1 MSQKSEPTALPASL
15 SASLEALLISS
26 DEPVKVADLAAFLN
40 LPDELIEEAL
50 TKLAQT
56 YEHRGLNLRKSVR
69 GWAFVSA
76 PACDPLVT
84 NFLGQQNTSRLSKA
98 AVETLAI
105 VAYKQPVTRSDVSN
119 IRGVNSDSVV
129 RSLIVR
135 GLVAEEKASAKSTSK
150 PGGAGDTHAEA
161 AGAKLASAETT
172 GMSATST
179 AKQLVTTDLFL
190 EKMGI
195 ASLDELEPLAPLL
208 PQVSQVA
215 QISEEESKRLAA
227 RPRQAQLLDEIGEEN
242 V

>member
-26 DEPVKVADLAAFLN
+26 DEPVKVADLASFLN
-40 LPDELIEEAL
+40 LPDELIEEVM

-56 YEHRGLNLRKSVR
+56 YEHRGLNLRESVR

-135 GLVAEEKASAKSTSK
+135 GLVAEEKASAKSPSK
-150 PGGAGDTHAEA
+150 PGSAGDTRAQA
-161 AGAKLASAETT
+161 AGAKPASSE
-172 GMSATST
+172 ATST

-215 QISEEESKRLAA
+215 QISEEENKRLNN

>member
-1 MSQKSEPTALPASL
+1 MSHNSEPTALPASL
-15 SASLEALLISS
+15 SVSLEALLISS
-26 DEPVKVADLAAFLN
+26 DEPVKVADLAELLN

-56 YEHRGLNLRKSVR
+56 YEHRGLNLRESVR

-135 GLVAEEKASAKSTSK
+135 GLVAEEKASTKPSK
-150 PGGAGDTHAEA
+150 PASAEA
-161 AGAKLASAETT
+161 ASTEAAGGKSSSAE
-172 GMSATST
+172 SASTSAAST

-195 ASLDELEPLAPLL
+195 TSLDELEPLAPLL

-215 QISEEESKRLAA
+215 QISEEESKRLNN

>member
-26 DEPVKVADLAAFLN
+26 DEPVKVADLASFLN
-40 LPDELIEEAL
+40 LPDELIEEVM

-56 YEHRGLNLRKSVR
+56 YEHRGLNLRESVR

-135 GLVAEEKASAKSTSK
+135 GLVAEEKASAKSPSK
-150 PGGAGDTHAEA
+150 PGSAGGTRAEA
-161 AGAKLASAETT
+161 AGAKPSSAETT

-215 QISEEESKRLAA
+215 QISEDESKRLAA

>member
-56 YEHRGLNLRKSVR
+56 YEHRGLNLRESVR

-135 GLVAEEKASAKSTSK
+135 GLVAEEKASAKSPGK
-150 PGGAGDTHAEA
+150 PGSTGDTHAEA
-161 AGAKLASAETT
+161 AGAKPASAETT

-215 QISEEESKRLAA
+215 QISEDESKRLAA

>member
-40 LPDELIEEAL
+40 LPDELIEEAM

-56 YEHRGLNLRKSVR
+56 YEHRGLNLRESVR

-135 GLVAEEKASAKSTSK
+135 GLVAEEKASAKSPSK
-150 PGGAGDTHAEA
+150 PGSAGDTRAEA
-161 AGAKLASAETT
+161 AGAKLASSE
-172 GMSATST
+172 ATST

-215 QISEEESKRLAA
+215 QISEDESKRLAA

>member
-56 YEHRGLNLRKSVR
+56 YEHRGLNLRESVR

-135 GLVAEEKASAKSTSK
+135 GLVAEEKASAKSPSE
-150 PGGAGDTHAEA
+150 PDSAEDTRAQA
-161 AGAKLASAETT
+161 LGAKPASSE
-172 GMSATST
+172 ATST

-190 EKMGI
+190 EKMGL

-215 QISEEESKRLAA
+215 QISEEESRRLAA

>member
-40 LPDELIEEAL
+40 LPDELIEEVM

-56 YEHRGLNLRKSVR
+56 YEHRGLNLRESVR

-135 GLVAEEKASAKSTSK
+135 GLVAEEKASAKSPSK
-150 PGGAGDTHAEA
+150 PGSAGDTHAEA
-161 AGAKLASAETT
+161 ASAKLASSE
-172 GMSATST
+172 ATST

-195 ASLDELEPLAPLL
+195 ASLDDLEPLAPLL

-215 QISEEESKRLAA
+215 QISEDESKRLAA
-227 RPRQAQLLDEIGEEN
+227 WPRQAQLLDEIGEEN

>member
-40 LPDELIEEAL
+40 LPDELIEEVM

-56 YEHRGLNLRKSVR
+56 YEHRGLNLRESVR

-135 GLVAEEKASAKSTSK
+135 GLVAEEKASAKSPSK
-150 PGGAGDTHAEA
+150 PGSAGDTRAEA
-161 AGAKLASAETT
+161 AGAKPASSE
-172 GMSATST
+172 ATST

>member
-40 LPDELIEEAL
+40 LPDELIEEAM

-135 GLVAEEKASAKSTSK
+135 GLVAEEKASAKSPSA
-150 PGGAGDTHAEA
+150 PSSAGTRAQA
-161 AGAKLASAETT
+161 LGAKPASSE
-172 GMSATST
+172 ATST

>member
-40 LPDELIEEAL
+40 LPDELIEEAM

-56 YEHRGLNLRKSVR
+56 YEHRGLNLRESVR

-135 GLVAEEKASAKSTSK
+135 GLVAEEKASAKSPSE
-150 PGGAGDTHAEA
+150 PGSAGDTRAQA
-161 AGAKLASAETT
+161 AGAKPASSE
-172 GMSATST
+172 ATST

>member
-40 LPDELIEEAL
+40 LPDELIEEAM

-56 YEHRGLNLRKSVR
+56 YEHRGLNLRESVR

-135 GLVAEEKASAKSTSK
+135 GLVAEEKASAKSPSE
-150 PGGAGDTHAEA
+150 PGSAGDTRAQD
-161 AGAKLASAETT
+161 AGAKPVSSE
-172 GMSATST
+172 ATST

>member
-40 LPDELIEEAL
+40 LPDELIEEAM

-56 YEHRGLNLRKSVR
+56 YEHRGLNLRESVR

-135 GLVAEEKASAKSTSK
+135 GLVAEEKASAKSPSK
-150 PGGAGDTHAEA
+150 PGSAGDTRAQA
-161 AGAKLASAETT
+161 AGAKPASSE
-172 GMSATST
+172 ATST

-215 QISEEESKRLAA
+215 QISEEESKRLVA

>member
-40 LPDELIEEAL
+40 LPDELIEEAM

-56 YEHRGLNLRKSVR
+56 YEHRGLNLRESVR

-135 GLVAEEKASAKSTSK
+135 GLVAEEKASAKSPSK
-150 PGGAGDTHAEA
+150 PGSAGDTRAEA
-161 AGAKLASAETT
+161 AGAKPASSE
-172 GMSATST
+172 ATST

-215 QISEEESKRLAA
+215 QISEDESKRLAA

>member
-40 LPDELIEEAL
+40 LPDELIEEVM

-56 YEHRGLNLRKSVR
+56 YEHRGLNLRESVR

-135 GLVAEEKASAKSTSK
+135 GLVTEEKASAKLPSK
-150 PGGAGDTHAEA
+150 PGSAGDTRAQA
-161 AGAKLASAETT
+161 AGAKPASSE
-172 GMSATST
+172 ATST

-195 ASLDELEPLAPLL
+195 ASLDQLEPLAPLL

>member
-40 LPDELIEEAL
+40 LPDELIEEAM

-56 YEHRGLNLRKSVR
+56 YEHRGLNLRESVR

-135 GLVAEEKASAKSTSK
+135 GLVTEEKASAKSPSK
-150 PGGAGDTHAEA
+150 PGSAGDTRAQA
-161 AGAKLASAETT
+161 AGAKPASSE
-172 GMSATST
+172 ATST

-195 ASLDELEPLAPLL
+195 ASLDQLEPLAPLL

-227 RPRQAQLLDEIGEEN
+227 RPRQAQLLDGIGEEN

>member
-1 MSQKSEPTALPASL
+1 M
-15 SASLEALLISS
+15 
-26 DEPVKVADLAAFLN
+26 
-40 LPDELIEEAL
+40 
-50 TKLAQT
+50 
-56 YEHRGLNLRKSVR
+56 
-69 GWAFVSA
+69 
-76 PACDPLVT
+76 
-84 NFLGQQNTSRLSKA
+84 
-98 AVETLAI
+98 ETLAI

-135 GLVAEEKASAKSTSK
+135 GLVAEEKASAKSPSE
-150 PGGAGDTHAEA
+150 PGSAGDTRAQA
-161 AGAKLASAETT
+161 AGAKPASSE
-172 GMSATST
+172 ATST

>member
-40 LPDELIEEAL
+40 LPDELIEEAM

-56 YEHRGLNLRKSVR
+56 YEHRGLNLRESVR

-135 GLVAEEKASAKSTSK
+135 GLVAEEKASAKSPSK
-150 PGGAGDTHAEA
+150 PGSAGDTRAQA
-161 AGAKLASAETT
+161 AGAKLASSE
-172 GMSATST
+172 ATST

-208 PQVSQVA
+208 PHVSQVA

>member
-1 MSQKSEPTALPASL
+1 MSEKSEPTALPASL

-26 DEPVKVADLAAFLN
+26 DEPVKVEDLAAFLN
-40 LPDELIEEAL
+40 LPDELIEEAM

-56 YEHRGLNLRKSVR
+56 YEHRGLNLRESVR

-135 GLVAEEKASAKSTSK
+135 GLVAEEKASAKSPSE
-150 PGGAGDTHAEA
+150 PDSAGDTRAQA
-161 AGAKLASAETT
+161 AGAKPASAETT

-215 QISEEESKRLAA
+215 QISEDESKRLAA
-227 RPRQAQLLDEIGEEN
+227 WPRQAQLLDEIGEEN

>member
-1 MSQKSEPTALPASL
+1 MSQKSEPIALPASL

-26 DEPVKVADLAAFLN
+26 DEPVKVEDLASFLN
-40 LPDELIEEAL
+40 LPDELIEEVM

-56 YEHRGLNLRKSVR
+56 YEHRGLNLRESVR

-135 GLVAEEKASAKSTSK
+135 GLVAEEKASAKSPSE
-150 PGGAGDTHAEA
+150 PGSAGDTRAEA
-161 AGAKLASAETT
+161 AGAKLASSE
-172 GMSATST
+172 ATST

-215 QISEEESKRLAA
+215 QISEDESKRLAA

>member
-26 DEPVKVADLAAFLN
+26 DEPVKVADLASFLN
-40 LPDELIEEAL
+40 LPDELIEEVM

-56 YEHRGLNLRKSVR
+56 YEHRGLNLRESVR

-135 GLVAEEKASAKSTSK
+135 GLVAEEKASAKSPSK
-150 PGGAGDTHAEA
+150 PGSAGGTRAEA
-161 AGAKLASAETT
+161 AGTKLASSE
-172 GMSATST
+172 ATST

-215 QISEEESKRLAA
+215 QISEDESKRLAA

>member
-1 MSQKSEPTALPASL
+1 MSQKSEPTALPDSL

-40 LPDELIEEAL
+40 LPDELIEEAM

-56 YEHRGLNLRKSVR
+56 YEHRGLNLRESVR

-135 GLVAEEKASAKSTSK
+135 GLVAEEKASAKSPSK
-150 PGGAGDTHAEA
+150 PGSAGNTRAQA
-161 AGAKLASAETT
+161 AGAKPASSE
-172 GMSATST
+172 ATST

>member
-1 MSQKSEPTALPASL
+1 MSHNSEPTALPASL
-15 SASLEALLISS
+15 SVSLEALLISS
-26 DEPVKVADLAAFLN
+26 DEPVKVADLAALLN

-56 YEHRGLNLRKSVR
+56 YEHRGLNLRESVR

-135 GLVAEEKASAKSTSK
+135 GLVAEEKASTS
-150 PGGAGDTHAEA
+150 A
-161 AGAKLASAETT
+161 A
-172 GMSATST
+172 ST
-179 AKQLVTTDLFL
+179 AKRLVTTDLFL

-195 ASLDELEPLAPLL
+195 TSLDELEPLAPLL

-215 QISEEESKRLAA
+215 QISEEESKRLNN

>member
-40 LPDELIEEAL
+40 LPDELIEEVM

-56 YEHRGLNLRKSVR
+56 YEHRGLNLRESVR

-135 GLVAEEKASAKSTSK
+135 GLVTEEKASAKLPSK
-150 PGGAGDTHAEA
+150 PGSAGDTRAQA
-161 AGAKLASAETT
+161 AGAKPASSE
-172 GMSATST
+172 ATST

-195 ASLDELEPLAPLL
+195 ASLDQLEPLAPLL

-227 RPRQAQLLDEIGEEN
+227 RPRQAQLLDGIGEEN

>member
-40 LPDELIEEAL
+40 LPDELIEEAM

-56 YEHRGLNLRKSVR
+56 YEHRGLNLRESVR

-135 GLVAEEKASAKSTSK
+135 GLVAEEKASAKSPSK
-150 PGGAGDTHAEA
+150 PGSAGDTRAEA
-161 AGAKLASAETT
+161 AGAKPASSE
-172 GMSATST
+172 ATST

-215 QISEEESKRLAA
+215 QISEEENKRLNN

>member
-26 DEPVKVADLAAFLN
+26 DEPVKVADLASFLN
-40 LPDELIEEAL
+40 LPDELIEEVM

-56 YEHRGLNLRKSVR
+56 YEHRGLNLRESVR

-135 GLVAEEKASAKSTSK
+135 GLVAEEKASAKSPSE
-150 PGGAGDTHAEA
+150 PDSAGDTRAQA
-161 AGAKLASAETT
+161 AGAKPASSE
-172 GMSATST
+172 ATST

>member
-40 LPDELIEEAL
+40 LPDELIEEAM

-56 YEHRGLNLRKSVR
+56 YEHRGLNLRESVR

-135 GLVAEEKASAKSTSK
+135 GLVAEEKASAKSPSK
-150 PGGAGDTHAEA
+150 PGSAGDTRAQA
-161 AGAKLASAETT
+161 PGAKPASSE
-172 GMSATST
+172 ATST

>member
-40 LPDELIEEAL
+40 LPDELIEEAM

-56 YEHRGLNLRKSVR
+56 YEHRGLNLRESVR

-135 GLVAEEKASAKSTSK
+135 GLVAEEKASAKSPSK
-150 PGGAGDTHAEA
+150 PGSAGDTRAQA
-161 AGAKLASAETT
+161 AGAKLASSE
-172 GMSATST
+172 ATST

>member
-56 YEHRGLNLRKSVR
+56 YEHRGLNLRESVR

-135 GLVAEEKASAKSTSK
+135 GLVAEEKASAKSPSK
-150 PGGAGDTHAEA
+150 PGSAGDTRAQA
-161 AGAKLASAETT
+161 PGAKPASSE
-172 GMSATST
+172 ATST

-215 QISEEESKRLAA
+215 QISEEENKRLNN

>member
-26 DEPVKVADLAAFLN
+26 DEPVKVADLASFLN
-40 LPDELIEEAL
+40 LPDELIEEVM

-56 YEHRGLNLRKSVR
+56 YEHRGLNLRESVR

-135 GLVAEEKASAKSTSK
+135 GLVAEEKASAKSPSK
-150 PGGAGDTHAEA
+150 PGSAGDTRAEA
-161 AGAKLASAETT
+161 AGVKLASSE
-172 GMSATST
+172 ATST

-215 QISEEESKRLAA
+215 QISEDESKRLAA

>member
-40 LPDELIEEAL
+40 LPDELIEEVM

-56 YEHRGLNLRKSVR
+56 YEHRGLNLRESVR

-135 GLVAEEKASAKSTSK
+135 GLVAEEKASAKSPSK
-150 PGGAGDTHAEA
+150 PGSAGDTRAEA
-161 AGAKLASAETT
+161 AGAKLASSE
-172 GMSATST
+172 ATST

-215 QISEEESKRLAA
+215 QISEDESKRLAA

>member
-15 SASLEALLISS
+15 STSLEALLISS

-56 YEHRGLNLRKSVR
+56 YEHRGLNLRESVR

-135 GLVAEEKASAKSTSK
+135 GLVAEEKASAKSPSE
-150 PGGAGDTHAEA
+150 PGSAGDTRAQA
-161 AGAKLASAETT
+161 PGAKPASSE
-172 GMSATST
+172 ATST

>member
-135 GLVAEEKASAKSTSK
+135 GLVAEEKASAKSPSK
-150 PGGAGDTHAEA
+150 PGSAGDTRAEA
-161 AGAKLASAETT
+161 AGAKPASSE
-172 GMSATST
+172 ATST

-215 QISEEESKRLAA
+215 QISEDESKRLAA

>member
-40 LPDELIEEAL
+40 LPDELIEEVM

-56 YEHRGLNLRKSVR
+56 YEHRGLNLRESVR

-135 GLVAEEKASAKSTSK
+135 GLVAEEKASAKSPSK
-150 PGGAGDTHAEA
+150 PGNAGDTRAEA
-161 AGAKLASAETT
+161 AGAKPASSE
-172 GMSATST
+172 ATST

>member
-26 DEPVKVADLAAFLN
+26 DEPVKVADLASFLN
-40 LPDELIEEAL
+40 LPDELIEEVM

-56 YEHRGLNLRKSVR
+56 YEHRGLNLRESVR

-135 GLVAEEKASAKSTSK
+135 GLVAEEKASSK
-150 PGGAGDTHAEA
+150 PPSKPDSAGDTRAQA
-161 AGAKLASAETT
+161 LGAKPASSE
-172 GMSATST
+172 ATST

-215 QISEEESKRLAA
+215 QISEEESKRLAV

>member
-56 YEHRGLNLRKSVR
+56 YEHRGLNLRESVR

-76 PACDPLVT
+76 LACDPLVT

-135 GLVAEEKASAKSTSK
+135 GLVAEEKASAKSPSE
-150 PGGAGDTHAEA
+150 PGSAGDTRAQA
-161 AGAKLASAETT
+161 LGAKPASSE
-172 GMSATST
+172 ATST

>member
-26 DEPVKVADLAAFLN
+26 DEPVKVADLASFLN
-40 LPDELIEEAL
+40 LPDELIEEVM

-56 YEHRGLNLRKSVR
+56 YEHRGLNLRESVR

-135 GLVAEEKASAKSTSK
+135 GLVAEEKASAKSPSK
-150 PGGAGDTHAEA
+150 PGSAGDTRAEA
-161 AGAKLASAETT
+161 AGAKLASSE
-172 GMSATST
+172 ATST

-215 QISEEESKRLAA
+215 QISEEESKRLAT

>member
-40 LPDELIEEAL
+40 LPDELIEEAM

-56 YEHRGLNLRKSVR
+56 YEHRGLNLRESVR

-135 GLVAEEKASAKSTSK
+135 GLVAEEKASAKSPSK
-150 PGGAGDTHAEA
+150 PGSAGDTRAQA
-161 AGAKLASAETT
+161 PGAKPASSE
-172 GMSATST
+172 ATST

-215 QISEEESKRLAA
+215 QISEEENKRLNN

>member
-40 LPDELIEEAL
+40 LPDELIEEAM

-56 YEHRGLNLRKSVR
+56 YEHRGLNLRESVR

-135 GLVAEEKASAKSTSK
+135 GLVAEEKASAKSPSK
-150 PGGAGDTHAEA
+150 PGSEGDTRAEA
-161 AGAKLASAETT
+161 AGAKPASSE
-172 GMSATST
+172 ATST

-227 RPRQAQLLDEIGEEN
+227 RPRQAQLLDEIGEEY

>member
-40 LPDELIEEAL
+40 LPDELIEEAM

-56 YEHRGLNLRKSVR
+56 YEHRGLNLRESVR

-135 GLVAEEKASAKSTSK
+135 GLVAEEKAGAKSPSK
-150 PGGAGDTHAEA
+150 PDSAGDTRAQD
-161 AGAKLASAETT
+161 AGEKPASSE
-172 GMSATST
+172 ATST